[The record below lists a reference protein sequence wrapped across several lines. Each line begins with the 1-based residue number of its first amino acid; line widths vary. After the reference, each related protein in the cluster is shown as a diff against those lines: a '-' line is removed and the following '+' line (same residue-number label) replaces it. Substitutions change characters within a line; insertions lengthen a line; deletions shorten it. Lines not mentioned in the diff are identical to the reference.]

1 MKFCF
6 RLQLRKRN
14 QLKKFVKSSSPSV
27 DLFHSYD
34 HNHHRN
40 VFVNES
46 NNMSLTNES
55 GGGGAGGDDRLFIPT
70 PVDEQQIAN
79 AQEKVDRLINIISE
93 TYEKTLVRN
102 LHLEDLDMRSS
113 DLFRDAEKM
122 KNMAHKMQDKFFW
135 EDSKCHL
142 SLSLSIE
149 FFSLDLCISE
159 YYLILTLAS
168 LSAIVLGGLLALIFI
183 PKLTSS

>member
-14 QLKKFVKSSSPSV
+14 QLKKFVKSSPPIH
-27 DLFHSYD
+27 LFHPYD
-34 HNHHRN
+34 QDHRRI
-40 VFVNES
+40 VPLNES

-55 GGGGAGGDDRLFIPT
+55 GGGGGGGDDRIFVPS

-79 AQEKVDRLINIISE
+79 AQEKVDRLMNMISE

-135 EDSKCHL
+135 EDSTFIL
-142 SLSLSIE
+142 SNEILFQTIIIL
-149 FFSLDLCISE
+149 E